1 MRTTDRAHSSALP
14 LVAAVTATVAAGAAA
29 LARTG
34 AALCGHR
41 VLAHHHDAA
50 AMATGSAMTMPVA
63 APVDGVCPILFYAAG
78 LAASLCLAAVLLLA
92 ARPVARALAAA
103 FRLLV
108 PGADSPWV
116 VARDVVLVPSRVR
129 LVRLVRRRP
138 SRAPPVLR

>member
-1 MRTTDRAHSSALP
+1 MRTTDRAHSSALA
-14 LVAAVTATVAAGAAA
+14 LVAAATATVAAGGAA
-29 LARTG
+29 LARAG

-50 AMATGSAMTMPVA
+50 AMATGGPMPA
-63 APVDGVCPILFYAAG
+63 AGPADGVCPILFFAAA

-92 ARPVARALAAA
+92 AGPVARALAAA

-108 PGADSPWV
+108 PGADSPWF
-116 VARDVVLVPSRVR
+116 VARDVVLVPARVR
-129 LVRLVRRRP
+129 LARRRP

>member
-1 MRTTDRAHSSALP
+1 MRTPDRTPPSALV
-14 LVAAVTATVAAGAAA
+14 LFAAFAATAAVGAAA

-41 VLAHHHDAA
+41 VLAHHDAA
-50 AMATGSAMTMPVA
+50 ATATGSAMTMPAA
-63 APVDGVCPILFYAAG
+63 APADGVCPILFYAAAF
-78 LAASLCLAAVLLLA
+78 AASLCIAVALLLA

-108 PGADSPWV
+108 PGADSPWF

-129 LVRLVRRRP
+129 LVRRRP

>member
-1 MRTTDRAHSSALP
+1 MVLAAAAAT
-14 LVAAVTATVAAGAAA
+14 AAVGLAA

-50 AMATGSAMTMPVA
+50 MAMGGATAIRAA
-63 APVDGVCPILFYAAG
+63 APEDGVCLILFCAIAVAAG
-78 LAASLCLAAVLLLA
+78 LCFLAVAVLA
-92 ARPVARALAAA
+92 ARPVAAALAAA

-108 PGADSPWV
+108 PGAD
-116 VARDVVLVPSRVR
+116 ARWLAVRGPVLVPAGVR
-129 LVRLVRRRP
+129 LARRRP

>member
-1 MRTTDRAHSSALP
+1 MRTPDRTRPSALV
-14 LVAAVTATVAAGAAA
+14 LFAAVAATAAAGVAA

-50 AMATGSAMTMPVA
+50 AMAMSGAMTMPAA
-63 APVDGVCPILFYAAG
+63 APADGVCPILFYAAAF
-78 LAASLCLAAVLLLA
+78 AASLCVAAVLLLA

-108 PGADSPWV
+108 LGADSPWV

-129 LVRLVRRRP
+129 LVRRRP
-138 SRAPPVLR
+138 SRAPPILR